1 MKFDVICGNP
11 PYQNNNG
18 SGLNGASAIYDQFMC
33 FGAEKSQY
41 QLFIVPMRWAT
52 NYSSKGINKQWV
64 YNELH
69 SNKYRYIHYF
79 SDSETVFK
87 GTRIRGGIMYYLRDN
102 KYNGE
107 CIVEHEESGS
117 RQFRQLAPY
126 NWVDMLIANKIDL
139 DILSKVWSV
148 DSFSSC
154 VSNTNPFGIET
165 SQDVKAGSLKLY
177 RSFGKIETADISQ
190 IDKGNEYINTYG
202 NIILRTF
209 GYGENND
216 KFEVMSKPIIKMPGE
231 ICTGSYLLVYPTESL
246 EEASMVN
253 KFMQTHFINYL
264 VGLRKSTHNCSKD
277 AYKFVPMQRFN
288 SNSDIDFSLDISKID
303 EQLYRKY
310 NLSQVEIEY
319 IERKF
324 S

>member
-18 SGLNGASAIYDQFMC
+18 SGLNGASAIYDQFMY
-33 FGAEKSQY
+33 FSAEKSQY

-52 NYSSKGINKQWV
+52 NYSAKGINKQWV

-69 SNKYRYIHYF
+69 SNKYRYIRYF

-87 GTRIRGGIMYYLRDN
+87 GTRIRGGVMYYLRDN
-102 KYNGE
+102 NYSGK
-107 CIVEHEESGS
+107 CTVEHVESGNM
-117 RQFRQLAPY
+117 QFRQLAPY
-126 NWVDMLIANKIDL
+126 DWVDMLITNKIDL

-165 SQDVKAGSLKLY
+165 NQDIIAGDIKLY
-177 RSFGKIETADISQ
+177 RSFGKIETVDISQ
-190 IDKGNEYINTYG
+190 IEKGNEYINTYG

-209 GYGENND
+209 GYGENTD
-216 KFEVMSKPIIKMPGE
+216 KFEAMSKPIIKMPGE
-231 ICTGSYLLVYPTESL
+231 VCTGSYLLVYPTETL
-246 EEASMVN
+246 EEANTVN
-253 KFMQTHFINYL
+253 RFMQTHFINYL
-264 VGLRKSTHNCSKD
+264 VGLRKATHNCTRD
-277 AYKFVPMQRFN
+277 AYRFVPMQRFN
-288 SNSDIDFSLDISKID
+288 KDSDIDFSLDVSKID

-310 NLSQVEIEY
+310 NLSQDEIDY
-319 IERKF
+319 IEHKF
-324 S
+324 N